1 MDIGTDKV
9 SAATRSAVRH
19 HLIDVFDVNSVYS
32 AGDFV
37 AHATEAIADIVS
49 RGKTPIVVGGTAFYL
64 HMLMQGMPGTPPNS
78 DEARSKVGLM
88 IGIIMMMMMMMM

>member
-9 SAATRSAVRH
+9 SVATRSTIRH

-37 AHATEAIADIVS
+37 AHATQAIDDIVS

-78 DEARSKVGLM
+78 DEAKSKVCQLVCAKLLYSA
-88 IGIIMMMMMMMM
+88 